1 MFINRKHTAT
11 HTLSLIASLALALT
25 SCVQLGE
32 EQEGAYGYLT
42 ISGFDVD
49 VQVEQLVPTKTGE
62 TVDISTVPGYD
73 PPTLSSVT
81 VTSASDKDKSYTWEN
96 GNASLKLP
104 ADTYTLSATSGE
116 NGFGKPYYVGTGT
129 VRVVAGQEATGT
141 VEFSLG
147 NSVMK
152 VTNGMPEHFT
162 VTDGTT
168 VTISSGD
175 KSVQTTMK
183 ENVTGYVF
191 VPSDKNLK
199 VEVTGNNAAG
209 VSTPFSQVLGT
220 ATTAGKAYNVVITA
234 EGVDLPEIKLEEND
248 LLAWGDRIFII
259 GDVEVDGDG
268 DMSSDNINNVV
279 YEAISASSNDW
290 GNPKT
295 AKDGVIKG
303 LTTGQEYKVRARI
316 GGLTSDSITLT
327 PLVTGLSTT
336 VYHTDTNGDADGGDL
351 DGTDVETTFKS
362 PHTKVTE
369 LKPNW
374 SFALYKEAD
383 VENNQVKANATPLR
397 TYNGLTS
404 DGSLIEVANGWPYL
418 PQGDYKLVATAT
430 LEDGATVSS
439 MAGIEV
445 PAPEFAVTVS
455 AYTTYDRYVDY
466 TNGISGALEK
476 ANNPDNRMLV
486 EERKA
491 YLTISNNILRN
502 ENYKKLMT
510 VSEVKYAGTELQQS
524 FIMSQDASNTLTYD
538 DVKATAFGQYD
549 FTASVTF
556 DGVARTASYPC
567 HITGLPHMS
576 SPPKSLETD
585 PVNGWAIGSGN
596 AHNWENGYLQLGVSG
611 GRQEHTVY
619 KDFHIPASINISLS
633 AKISAHNA
641 PVNTTCSI
649 SIGSTTVMSVDS
661 DGGAFDY
668 KTTEKIDTINTN
680 MGSSSNKV
688 TLKNS
693 YSVTSSW
700 GRIYYV
706 NILYR

>member
-1 MFINRKHTAT
+1 M
-11 HTLSLIASLALALT
+11 
-25 SCVQLGE
+25 
-32 EQEGAYGYLT
+32 
-42 ISGFDVD
+42 
-49 VQVEQLVPTKTGE
+49 
-62 TVDISTVPGYD
+62 
-73 PPTLSSVT
+73 
-81 VTSASDKDKSYTWEN
+81 SD
-96 GNASLKLP
+96 
-104 ADTYTLSATSGE
+104 
-116 NGFGKPYYVGTGT
+116 
-129 VRVVAGQEATGT
+129 
-141 VEFSLG
+141 
-147 NSVMK
+147 
-152 VTNGMPEHFT
+152 
-162 VTDGTT
+162 
-168 VTISSGD
+168 
-175 KSVQTTMK
+175 
-183 ENVTGYVF
+183 
-191 VPSDKNLK
+191 
-199 VEVTGNNAAG
+199 
-209 VSTPFSQVLGT
+209 
-220 ATTAGKAYNVVITA
+220 
-234 EGVDLPEIKLEEND
+234 
-248 LLAWGDRIFII
+248 
-259 GDVEVDGDG
+259 
-268 DMSSDNINNVV
+268 
-279 YEAISASSNDW
+279 
-290 GNPKT
+290 
-295 AKDGVIKG
+295 
-303 LTTGQEYKVRARI
+303 
-316 GGLTSDSITLT
+316 
-327 PLVTGLSTT
+327 
-336 VYHTDTNGDADGGDL
+336 
-351 DGTDVETTFKS
+351 
-362 PHTKVTE
+362 
-369 LKPNW
+369 
-374 SFALYKEAD
+374 
-383 VENNQVKANATPLR
+383 
-397 TYNGLTS
+397 
-404 DGSLIEVANGWPYL
+404 
-418 PQGDYKLVATAT
+418 
-430 LEDGATVSS
+430 
-439 MAGIEV
+439 IEV

-510 VSEVKYAGTELQQS
+510 VSEVKYAGTALQQS

-538 DVKATAFGQYD
+538 DVTATAFGQYD

-576 SPPKSLETD
+576 SPPKSLEAD
-585 PVNGWAIGSGN
+585 SVNGWTIGSGN

-661 DGGAFDY
+661 DGGAFNY